1 MIDDE
6 TLDLFDAGAWNGP
19 AAGRTA
25 SMEDPMAGGGTPTR
39 NRKTLVCE
47 AKKNHQKRGKR
58 EREKRKKAKEK
69 QQQQQQRIESNAAR
83 GTTLRSILIT
93 ERGISG
99 RNCRAERAYF
109 RRCFFLFAFD
119 FVVSLFFF
127 LGVCVWG
134 GSLGSHP
141 RVHLRVCDRFVMRVL
156 IRFVAAFSNGSRP
169 RLPNL
174 IERADHNVFFFIFSR
189 KILSTFRLYLAP
201 FSDST
206 RTFSFSSIWLALT
219 FTCRRLTAF

>member
-1 MIDDE
+1 M
-6 TLDLFDAGAWNGP
+6 
-19 AAGRTA
+19 R
-25 SMEDPMAGGGTPTR
+25 S
-39 NRKTLVCE
+39 
-47 AKKNHQKRGKR
+47 KKKPPKKGEER